1 MHAVVFEGSP
11 MNRALNVFLAFLR
24 IAAGVGLLMAG
35 IGKLGWFSSAEPLQK
50 IFLNW
55 QQHAPYAFVGK
66 YVTLVQ
72 PHAGWM
78 ARVVVLGELGLGAL
92 LIVGFLTPVAA
103 LLAFIMVLQFY
114 FASGDLFAKKFVMPG
129 GGLTFLLT
137 FLVLFA
143 GRAGQSLG
151 LDGLIG
157 RSMQGGGPKK

>member
-1 MHAVVFEGSP
+1 

-24 IAAGVGLLMAG
+24 IACGVGLLLAG
-35 IGKLGWFSSAEPLQK
+35 LGKLGWFSSAEPLQK
-50 IFLNW
+50 VFAMW
-55 QQHAPYAFVGK
+55 QQHAPFPFVAKYLAFV
-66 YVTLVQ
+66 T

-103 LLAFIMVLQFY
+103 LLSFVMVLQFF
-114 FASGDLFAKKFVMPG
+114 FASGDLFTKKFVTPG
-129 GGLTFLLT
+129 GGLVFLLS

-143 GRAGQSLG
+143 GRAGLALG

-157 RSMQGGGPKK
+157 RSMQGGGGAKK